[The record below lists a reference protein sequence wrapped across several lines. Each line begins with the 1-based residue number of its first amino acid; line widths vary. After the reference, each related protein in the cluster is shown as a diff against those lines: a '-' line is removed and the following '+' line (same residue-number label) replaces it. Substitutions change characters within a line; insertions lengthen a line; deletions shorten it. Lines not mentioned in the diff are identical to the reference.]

1 VSLRWS
7 VVFLVTACGASEIP
21 EVATEPVP
29 VSLRDRVSWAAPT
42 PGRDRVLVT
51 LPGALVSRPGAVAQP
66 APREPGRLEA
76 WLVQPGQVVTS
87 GMALARLSSP
97 QMSALARAVD
107 RQRAVI
113 ADQQARVEGGFGT
126 TAELHAAELDAV
138 AASVALDA
146 AHADFSRSGDG
157 WLWRSPAAGTVS
169 SLDCAIGA
177 QVEPSSR
184 CLTLIDPTSVEVEVE
199 VPERHI
205 AVLAGVT
212 GRWHGADGRE
222 LSGLTLRSRAPSVH
236 ASSRTLELRLVA
248 DPPDASLVPGTSGRV
263 DLIVPAVADAWELP
277 VESLTRL
284 DGEDVVF
291 VRDGEAARHVPVK
304 VLGPAVAAGHRVVT
318 GALSATDE
326 VAVQGVFLLKSIAL
340 LDGGEP

>member
-1 VSLRWS
+1 MSLRFS
-7 VVFLVTACGASEIP
+7 FVFLMVACGSAESP
-21 EVATEPVP
+21 EAEPEAAP
-29 VSLRDRVSWAAPT
+29 VSLQDRVSWAAPT

-51 LPGALVSRPGAVAQP
+51 LPGALVSRPDAVAQP

-126 TAELHAAELDAV
+126 SAELHAAELDAV

-169 SLDCAIGA
+169 SCPRHLDR
-177 QVEPSSR
+177 VSR
-184 CLTLIDPTSVEVEVE
+184 PAS
-199 VPERHI
+199 ER
-205 AVLAGVT
+205 
-212 GRWHGADGRE
+212 
-222 LSGLTLRSRAPSVH
+222 
-236 ASSRTLELRLVA
+236 
-248 DPPDASLVPGTSGRV
+248 
-263 DLIVPAVADAWELP
+263 
-277 VESLTRL
+277 
-284 DGEDVVF
+284 
-291 VRDGEAARHVPVK
+291 
-304 VLGPAVAAGHRVVT
+304 
-318 GALSATDE
+318 
-326 VAVQGVFLLKSIAL
+326 
-340 LDGGEP
+340 